1 MSTVKRVKELVSGK
15 YAGCEYYKPVCETEF
30 WSANGLRR
38 ADEEAPDEAEVLDY
52 RLLDEDEYNL
62 TFWLPIGER
71 VSFEKEFGDRS
82 AKILCVVLPRSGQ
95 FVFRRRVR
103 VGEKIYMLF
112 LPADSFEEAK
122 KKAKAAIVLGIWHK
136 YLDQS
141 LLPNRR
147 VFQERERFYARKGRY
162 PT

>member
-1 MSTVKRVKELVSGK
+1 MRGSSEER
-15 YAGCEYYKPVCETEF
+15 AVCV
-30 WSANGLRR
+30 
-38 ADEEAPDEAEVLDY
+38 P
-52 RLLDEDEYNL
+52 
-62 TFWLPIGER
+62 
-71 VSFEKEFGDRS
+71 
-82 AKILCVVLPRSGQ
+82 
-95 FVFRRRVR
+95 RRVR